1 MDKAMENKAVF
12 SNTQAEVAEAQDRLD
27 DAKNSYLEALMHD
40 PKPEYIENYK
50 RVTKAGAETGNEPEE
65 TQQ

>member
-12 SNTQAEVAEAQDRLD
+12 SNTQAEVAEVHMRLD

-40 PKPEYIENYK
+40 HKPEYIENYE
-50 RVTKAGAETGNEPEE
+50 RVTKAAAETENVPEV
-65 TQQ
+65 TQH